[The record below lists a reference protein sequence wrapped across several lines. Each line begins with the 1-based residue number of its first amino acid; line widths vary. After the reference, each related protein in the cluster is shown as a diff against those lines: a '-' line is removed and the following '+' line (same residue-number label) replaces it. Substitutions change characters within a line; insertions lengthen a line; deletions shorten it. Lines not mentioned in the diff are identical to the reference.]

1 MADTLFRSEEAASET
16 VESIHFSFY
25 TSEEARKI
33 SVKEITSAEL
43 FDTRG
48 SIFPGGLY
56 DLALG
61 PVKPADPCKS
71 CGQDSVHCPGH
82 YGHIEL
88 AMPIYNPL
96 LFHSL
101 KGLLQITCLYCHKFR
116 MGQEKVGRY
125 VSILAL
131 IIQGDVVAAKNLAT
145 SLWDEAVFG
154 SDDSRQHVK
163 LNANVNYSEER
174 WTSIQHAEATS
185 TLFEIMR
192 ERPKKCGY
200 CQKMS
205 PKLECHT
212 FGWLEKSQK
221 ISEIRSNAIEDY
233 TFGPSKG
240 GKQSNLGSDDE
251 VLENENILSSR
262 CIEKASEGN
271 GELLEPEKPAMVT
284 NNQSRDVPPK
294 IINLLSS
301 RKIDMLPT
309 EVEDILKDLWAKE
322 FKLCMLICDIQCRS
336 LSKYKRKIGYDMFF
350 LKVLLV
356 TPNKFRPQAISG
368 EQVVDHPQN
377 VLLINVVDS
386 NISLAKAKTS
396 HQYILQEWRGLQN
409 SVNLLFDSSKGFGK
423 SGKPPP
429 NGIRQLLDKKD
440 GMLRQKMMGKRVN
453 FACRSV
459 ISPDP
464 YLAVHE
470 IGIPPYF
477 ALRLTYPERVTP
489 WNVHKLRQA
498 VLNGAFFHPGAT
510 HYKDRDNKYSLQ
522 DPKKHMLTTAR
533 GMRDAISRKL
543 RSSRAISKVGLGPET
558 KFEGKLV
565 YRHLKDGD
573 IVLVNRQPTLH
584 KPSMMAHVVRILKG
598 EKTIRMHYANCST
611 YNADFDGDEM
621 NVHFP
626 QDEISRAELVH
637 IVVNAN
643 KQYIVPTSG
652 DPIRGLIQIST
663 LVAADEVQSVPP
675 AIWKPKPLWTG
686 KQVITAILHHV
697 TKGQSPLTVEKE
709 GRIPKEYFG
718 KDATE
723 RKLLIYNNEIIHGVI
738 DKAQFGKCGL
748 IHTVHELYGSDA
760 AGQLLSVFSHLF
772 TFFLQMHGFTCG
784 VDDLLVFQKSDS
796 RRNAILGK
804 SEKQSEEVHR
814 RFTATK
820 EDDFKDPLKLL
831 KETEKVIRRNGESA
845 TTRLDRMMSNAL
857 NVLTSE
863 VNKALFPAGLKKPFP
878 KNCLS
883 LMTSSGAKGGLV
895 NMTQISSV
903 LGQQELEG
911 KRVPRMASG
920 KTLPCFPAWDVTSRA
935 GGFISDRFLTG
946 LRPQEYFFHCM
957 AGREGLVDTAV
968 KTSRS
973 GYLQRCLVKNLECL
987 KVCYDYTVRDADGSI
1002 IQFTYGEDGVDVQK
1016 SSFLGEFEIL
1026 AMNQKVVLEKH
1037 GDQLDYAH
1045 LSKSNGY
1052 IKDLPNELKEK
1063 ATCFFTQLSN
1073 NPSGLQVK
1081 GKNLMNLV
1089 KLKYLSSLAE
1099 PGEGVGV
1106 IAAQSIGEPSTQMT
1120 LNTFHLAGRGE
1131 MNVTLGIPRLTEIL
1145 MNAKVDISTPVM
1157 TCPLYDWRTR
1167 ADAEVIA
1174 SELGRICLADVIE
1187 RLEVCVVPFCTIEK
1201 QVYTVYKLTI
1211 KLYSPDRYPLHSGI
1225 NVEVCMNTLQTTFI
1239 KGLEED
1245 ISKHLV
1251 LLSKI
1256 IDIKTSLVKKVGDLA
1271 DGDLDEPEGK
1281 IAANEDKDDDDDGN
1295 VVFGDAV
1302 ETRGDDDANETYVDG
1317 DDLEDLGADAE
1328 KWKRQATDEIEYD
1341 DDFEFEEER
1350 SGLDE
1355 EADEMQSEHG
1365 NVEYPIETIADY
1377 KTGEGLDS
1385 KMEQEISQTI
1395 ARTDSNT
1402 LTVPSKKEKSG
1413 DNGKTVL
1420 IKKLWQKGGRI
1431 PGTNVKGLEFE
1442 VYIKFGIE
1450 EPHVLLAEL
1459 AQKTAKRVYVKSC
1472 WNIDRCTVVEPKR
1485 SGEPI
1490 LLQTAGVNFK
1500 ALWNLYDYID
1510 VNKIVTNNIHAML
1523 ITYGVE
1529 AARAT
1534 ILNEVKGVFD
1544 AYGIRVNIRHLML
1557 IADLMT
1563 ANGDYRSLN
1572 RIGMRKS
1579 STSPFGKMSFEVATN
1594 VVTNSALRGEVDT
1607 MDSPSACVSL
1617 GKVAKIGTGVFDLL
1631 QNIQL

>member
-82 YGHIEL
+82 YGHIDL

-154 SDDSRQHVK
+154 SDDSWQHVK

-221 ISEIRSNAIEDY
+221 VSEIRSNAIEDY

-543 RSSRAISKVGLGPET
+543 CSSRAISK
-558 KFEGKLV
+558 
-565 YRHLKDGD
+565 
-573 IVLVNRQPTLH
+573 PTLH

-637 IVVNAN
+637 IVNAN

-652 DPIRGLIQIST
+652 DPIRGLIQDHIVSAVLLTNKDTFLTWEDYNQLLYAAYLQPPAYSSEHIKFGQKIST

-903 LGQQELEG
+903 LGQQELE
-911 KRVPRMASG
+911 
-920 KTLPCFPAWDVTSRA
+920 
-935 GGFISDRFLTG
+935 
-946 LRPQEYFFHCM
+946 
-957 AGREGLVDTAV
+957 
-968 KTSRS
+968 
-973 GYLQRCLVKNLECL
+973 
-987 KVCYDYTVRDADGSI
+987 DGSI

-1187 RLEVCVVPFCTIEK
+1187 IGGLCRAF
-1201 QVYTVYKLTI
+1201 
-1211 KLYSPDRYPLHSGI
+1211 LYYR
-1225 NVEVCMNTLQTTFI
+1225 E
-1239 KGLEED
+1239 
-1245 ISKHLV
+1245 
-1251 LLSKI
+1251 
-1256 IDIKTSLVKKVGDLA
+1256 A

-1281 IAANEDKDDDDDGN
+1281 IATNEDKDDDDDGN
-1295 VVFGDAV
+1295 GVFGDAV

-1413 DNGKTVL
+1413 DNGKTVS
-1420 IKKLWQKGGRI
+1420 IKS
-1431 PGTNVKGLEFE
+1431 
-1442 VYIKFGIE
+1442 FGKRWKDTWNQCE
-1450 EPHVLLAEL
+1450 RL